1 MEQPRQGR
9 RWSRERR
16 RPRQEWGV
24 ETGRPWTPK
33 GRARTRT
40 QGNVLGSSRAQREIR
55 AGASRDQAPA
65 IGKIRK
71 TADDPGGGLQDQ
83 EQHPQ
88 QKGADLADHRQ
99 EAAHADEEKEDRGEL
114 DRNQAGKAIERG
126 TPACCRKGR
135 TPPSME
141 EAGARASSTSQ
152 PGRTSRAAGC
162 RRSEGRKT
170 PGKEDAQELGAVG
183 AAR

>member
-1 MEQPRQGR
+1 MEQGEASTTAGMGSGDWAAMDTEGASSNQDTGKRAWQLAR
-9 RWSRERR
+9 AER
-16 RPRQEWGV
+16 
-24 ETGRPWTPK
+24 
-33 GRARTRT
+33 
-40 QGNVLGSSRAQREIR
+40 NSSW
-55 AGASRDQAPA
+55 GASRNQAPA
-65 IGKIRK
+65 IGRIRR

-88 QKGADLADHRQ
+88 QKGADLADHYQ
-99 EAAHADEEKEDRGEL
+99 EDAHADEEKEDRGEL

-170 PGKEDAQELGAVG
+170 PGKEDVQELGAVG